1 MMRDEAP
8 TTVQVLAPV
17 GQDARI
23 IVETLRAGGIDALEI
38 GTLADICK
46 QLRQNDGMSIAG
58 LLLTEE
64 SLSELAP
71 SGDFA
76 DCLEKQP
83 PWSDIP
89 ICILTV
95 PGDRPST
102 VQRWR
107 LFEALGNV
115 TLLARPLTAEVL
127 QSVARGLIRARA
139 RQLQTKRHLDE
150 LKDAAQLLE
159 RRVAERTE
167 ELMTAE
173 ETLRQAQKMEAIG
186 QLTGGIAHDFNN
198 LLQVIN
204 TNMELTK
211 LRMRQGRFAD
221 IERFVQSAH
230 DATQRAGALTHRLLA
245 FARRQT
251 LDPKAISPNRLIDGM
266 LDLIRRT
273 LGPSVE
279 VNARLEE
286 TLHTTL
292 SDPVQLENAVLN
304 LCINA
309 RDAMP
314 AGGTLTIRT
323 NNVSFKGRLARLH
336 GLSDGDYVVIAVAD
350 TGYGMAAEIIDKAFD
365 PFFTTKPLGQGT
377 GLGLSMV
384 YGFSRQS
391 GGKVSIESQV
401 GKGTTVSIYLPR
413 LTDSRPE
420 AEDLPATI
428 VLPAVGKQRTVL
440 VVDDEA
446 DIRLGCTEVLKDAGF
461 NVIEA
466 SDGPSGLDILNSN
479 AEIDI
484 LVSDIGMP
492 GMNGKEMVDRARFRR
507 PALPVLFMTGYAEK
521 SVFGN
526 GRVEEGAHLL
536 TKPFAIE
543 ELVLKINDMIDAE
556 D

>member
-1 MMRDEAP
+1 MMRVEAP

-17 GQDARI
+17 GQDARV
-23 IVETLRAGGIDALEI
+23 IVETLRAAGIDALEI
-38 GTLADICK
+38 STLAEICK
-46 QLRQNDGMSIAG
+46 QLRQNEGVSIAG

-95 PGDRPST
+95 PGDRPSSFE
-102 VQRWR
+102 RWR

-115 TLLARPLTAEVL
+115 TLLARPVTAEVL
-127 QSVARGLIRARA
+127 QSVARGLVRARA

-167 ELMTAE
+167 ELMAAE

-198 LLQVIN
+198 LLQVIS

-211 LRMRQGRFAD
+211 LRLRQGRFAD
-221 IERFVQSAH
+221 LDRFVQSAH

-251 LDPKAISPNRLIDGM
+251 LDPKEIAPNRLIAGM

-279 VNARLEE
+279 VDAQLEE
-286 TLHTTL
+286 NLHTTL
-292 SDPVQLENAVLN
+292 SDPVQLENALLN

-314 AGGTLTIRT
+314 AGGKLAIRT
-323 NNVSFKGRLARLH
+323 DNVSLRGRTARLH
-336 GLSDGDYVVIAVAD
+336 GLNDGDYVAISVSD
-350 TGYGMAAEIIDKAFD
+350 TGFGMAAEIIDKAFD

-413 LTDSRPE
+413 LTQPRSEPE
-420 AEDLPATI
+420 EAPAPL
-428 VLPAVGKQRTVL
+428 VLPPVGKQRTVL

-446 DIRLGCTEVLKDAGF
+446 DIRLGCTEVLKEAGF

-466 SDGPSGLDILNSN
+466 SDGASGLDILGSN
-479 AEIDI
+479 VQIDI

-492 GMNGKEMVDRARFRR
+492 GMNGKEMVDRARVRR
-507 PALPVLFMTGYAEK
+507 PVLPVLFMTGYAEK

-526 GRVEEGAHLL
+526 GRIDDGAQLL
-536 TKPFAIE
+536 TKPFATE
-543 ELVLKINDMIDAE
+543 ELVSKIHAMIDAQ